1 MFEFAL
7 MWTAIVLF
15 LVLVAPIWLLAHY
28 LIRWRT
34 SKSLT
39 SEDEKLLVEL
49 WEGLDRMESRIKNL
63 ERILDVESADW
74 RQQS

>member
-34 SKSLT
+34 TKSLT

-74 RQQS
+74 RQPS